1 CRSPSVGR
9 STTERS
15 DRPIRRWISTVRPPC
30 FPALASRRVRSEVA
44 RGSMPYS
51 AVTQPRPCPLSHGG
65 RRSSRLAV
73 TRTWV
78 SPNFTK
84 HEPSAYFTT
93 PRSSETAR
101 NSSACR
107 RLGRIGLAPLEFTAH
122 HNHTP
127 RLNKT
132 TPMVN
137 CWLVFEEGA
146 LASHDIPIGATQV
159 SLAAL
164 NERSREIFRQ
174 IVE

>member
-1 CRSPSVGR
+1 MIGGEVIYLWCLGNHIRVFSDELAHCIVNKNDRFTRRYFLHSFSIAVIGIGADGPSAVR
-9 STTERS
+9 
-15 DRPIRRWISTVRPPC
+15 DRGLFI
-30 FPALASRRVRSEVA
+30 LRVIYECP
-44 RGSMPYS
+44 SMPYS
-51 AVTQPRPCPLSHGG
+51 AVTQPRPWPLSQGG

-101 NSSACR
+101 NSSICR
-107 RLGRIGLAPLEFTAH
+107 RLGRIRLAPGVLIAH

-132 TPMVN
+132 TSMVN
-137 CWLVFEEGA
+137 CWLIFEE
-146 LASHDIPIGATQV
+146 
-159 SLAAL
+159 
-164 NERSREIFRQ
+164 
-174 IVE
+174 

>member
-1 CRSPSVGR
+1 
-9 STTERS
+9 
-15 DRPIRRWISTVRPPC
+15 
-30 FPALASRRVRSEVA
+30 
-44 RGSMPYS
+44 MPYS
-51 AVTQPRPCPLSHGG
+51 AVTQPRPWPFSQGG

-84 HEPSAYFTT
+84 QEPSAYLTT

-107 RLGRIGLAPLEFTAH
+107 WLGRIYKLPHMGAH
-122 HNHTP
+122 HTHTP
-127 RLNKT
+127 GLNKT
-132 TPMVN
+132 TSMVN
-137 CWLVFEEGA
+137 SWLVSRSYV
-146 LASHDIPIGATQV
+146 LVSHDIPIGATQV

-174 IVE
+174 I